1 MLHEEFPELYP
12 DPNHKPEMA
21 IALSNFEGLCGFR
34 PYYEIKFFLEG
45 IYVCWCEND

>member
-1 MLHEEFPELYP
+1 
-12 DPNHKPEMA
+12 MA

-45 IYVCWCEND
+45 TYLLFMDVDEKKLLHNNLFII